1 MGEEKVTIPNKKSEV
16 QQFVRYLLNDL
27 QTLELML
34 ESNVFETDV
43 TRIGAEQELCLVD
56 KNWKPAM
63 NCLEILEAAQND
75 LFTTELAKFNLETN
89 VDPIEFKG
97 NCLKFLENDLTN
109 LLEEMRKH
117 ANNLDTELILMG
129 ILPTIRKFDL
139 DEENITPLPRYHSLL
154 KSLAKLRG
162 GSIELNIKGID
173 ELMLKHHSP
182 MLEACNTGFQ
192 VHLQVDPAD
201 FANKYNVAQA
211 IAGPAMAAGTNSPL
225 LFGKRLWAETRV
237 ALFQQSIDTRTSGEH
252 LRDRSPRV
260 MFGNRW
266 LDKSIIEIYKEDISR
281 FRVLLRATEEENS
294 LEKWKSGEV
303 PKLTALQVHNG
314 TVYRWNRPCYGVKN
328 GVPHIRIENRVLPA
342 GPTIKDEI
350 ANAALWLGLMNNLD
364 KHYGKVNER
373 MEFDDAKSN
382 FLSAAQKGLDNNFM
396 WFDNKK
402 HNAADLILNELIP
415 IAKEG
420 LSIAKV
426 DSTDIDE
433 YLGILEDRI
442 KSTQTGST
450 WILNSYNKLL
460 KETTRDEALT
470 EITSNAVKNQK
481 TGLPVHQWPLA
492 EIGSLDTWEPNALLV
507 EEFMTTDLF
516 TVEKDDILELVCEM
530 IDFRKLR
537 YVLVENQKGKLDGVV
552 TSRGLLKH
560 FSRNAGTMAVKPLTV
575 KDIMIKDPITI
586 SPNES
591 ITKAMDIMEKEI
603 IGCLP
608 VVENNILVG
617 VVTEQNFRQI
627 TSRLIKRLNLKKN
640 DQKTT

>member
-34 ESNVFETDV
+34 ESDVFETGI

-56 KNWKPAM
+56 HNWKPAM
-63 NCLEILEAAQND
+63 NSLEILQAAKNE

-97 NCLKFLENDLTN
+97 NCLKFLENDITG
-109 LLEEMRKH
+109 LLDEMRIHSNKL
-117 ANNLDTELILMG
+117 NTELILIG
-129 ILPTIRKFDL
+129 ILPTIRKYDL

-162 GSIELNIKGID
+162 GSIELNIKGTD

-192 VHLQVDPAD
+192 VHLQVDPSN
-201 FANKYNVAQA
+201 FANKYNIAQA

-225 LFGKRLWAETRV
+225 LFGKRLWSETRV

-294 LEKWKSGEV
+294 LEKWKAGEV
-303 PKLTALQVHNG
+303 PKLMALQVHNG
-314 TVYRWNRPCYGVKN
+314 TVYRWNRPCYGVKD
-328 GVPHIRIENRVLPA
+328 GIPHIRIENRVLPA
-342 GPTIKDEI
+342 GPTVKDEI

-364 KHYGKVNER
+364 TVYGKVSEKL
-373 MEFDDAKSN
+373 EFDDAKSN
-382 FLSAAQKGLDNNFM
+382 FLAAAQMGMDTNFTWFDGKKHSAAE
-396 WFDNKK
+396 
-402 HNAADLILNELIP
+402 LIVKELIP

-420 LSIAKV
+420 LKKAKV
-426 DSTDIDE
+426 DQPDIDE

-442 KSTQTGST
+442 KSGQTGSS
-450 WILNSYNKLL
+450 WITNSYNKLL

-470 EITSNAVKNQK
+470 EITSNAVKLQK
-481 TGLPVHQWPLA
+481 TGMPVHKWPLA
-492 EIGSLDTWEPNALLV
+492 EIGSLNNWEPNALLV

-537 YVLVENQKGKLDGVV
+537 YVLVENQKGKLEGVV
-552 TSRGLLKH
+552 SSRGLLKH
-560 FSRNAGTMAVKPLTV
+560 FSRNAGTMSVKPLTV
-575 KDIMIKDPITI
+575 KDIMIKNPITI

-591 ITKAMDIMEKEI
+591 ITKAMDIMEKEV

-627 TSRLIKRLNLKKN
+627 TNRLIKRLNLRKN
-640 DQKTT
+640 DQKIT

>member
-1 MGEEKVTIPNKKSEV
+1 MGEEKVTIPNKKSEL

-34 ESNVFETDV
+34 EADVFEKGIV
-43 TRIGAEQELCLVD
+43 RIGAEQELCLVD

-63 NCLEILEAAQND
+63 NSLEILEAANNE

-97 NCLKFLENDLTN
+97 DCLKYLENDITN
-109 LLEEMRKH
+109 LLDVMRKH
-117 ANNLDTELILMG
+117 ANSLETELILIG

-192 VHLQVDPAD
+192 VHLQVDPSD
-201 FANKYNVAQA
+201 FANKYNIAQA

-225 LFGKRLWAETRV
+225 LFGKRLWSETRV
-237 ALFQQSIDTRTSGEH
+237 ALFQQSIDTRKTNEH
-252 LRDRSPRV
+252 LRERSPRV
-260 MFGNRW
+260 MFGNKW
-266 LDKSIIEIYKEDISR
+266 LQKSIIEIYKEDISR

-294 LEKWKSGEV
+294 LEKWKKGEV
-303 PKLTALQVHNG
+303 PKLMALQVHNG

-342 GPTIKDEI
+342 GPTVKDEI
-350 ANAALWLGLMNNLD
+350 ANAALWFGLMNNLD
-364 KHYGKVNER
+364 AHYGKVSER
-373 MEFDDAKSN
+373 MEFDEAKSN
-382 FLSAAQKGLDNNFM
+382 FLSAAQKGMDNNFC

-402 HNAADLILNELIP
+402 YNAADLILNELIP

-420 LSIAKV
+420 LEKAKI
-426 DSTDIDE
+426 DKSDTDE

-442 KSTQTGST
+442 KSTQTGSI
-450 WILNSYNKLL
+450 WVLNSFNKLL

-470 EITSNAVKNQK
+470 ELTSNVVRLQK
-481 TGLPVHQWPLA
+481 TGAPVHTWPLA
-492 EIGSLDTWEPNALLV
+492 EIGNLENWEPDALLV

-530 IDFRKLR
+530 MDYKKLR
-537 YVLVENQKGKLDGVV
+537 YVLVEDKKGKLEGVV
-552 TSRGLLKH
+552 SSRGLLKH
-560 FSRNAGTMAVKPLTV
+560 FSRNVGIMSVKPLTV
-575 KDIMIKDPITI
+575 RDIMIKNPVTI
-586 SPNES
+586 LPSES
-591 ITKAMDIMEKEI
+591 ITKAMDIMEREV

-608 VVENNILVG
+608 VVENNHLVG

-627 TSRLIKRLNLKKN
+627 TNRLIKRLNLKMK
-640 DQKTT
+640 DDKLT